1 MKQTLLIVYIVFT
14 AAIATAQTTATRS
27 RLDMAYKKQP
37 AGLDRPTLVR
47 QPAVIEY
54 KPLAMPKAAA
64 LNDYYRSLLFANPSS
79 VAQSATARETAAPI
93 VAQVDRSERRGIGFE
108 DKERVEEKLYSS
120 DRITVSNIY
129 PNPANESAEIDYTLS
144 SSVRDAKVIIYN
156 VLGSP
161 VAEFSLDKNDTKL
174 NVNTRE
180 LPTGVY
186 FYQLAVE
193 GKKVATKKMLVRHQQ

>member
-1 MKQTLLIVYIVFT
+1 MKQTLLIAYIVFT
-14 AAIATAQTTATRS
+14 AAIAQAQTTATRS

-54 KPLAMPKAAA
+54 KPLALPKHNA
-64 LNDYYRSLLFANPSS
+64 LNDYYRSLMFANPSA
-79 VAQSATARETAAPI
+79 AQLATPREAAPV
-93 VAQVDRSERRGIGFE
+93 VAQVDRSERRGYGFE

-144 SSVRDAKVIIYN
+144 SSVRDAKLIIYN

-180 LPTGVY
+180 LPTGIY